1 MCCNVLSAVVISFN
15 RPKFIFLVSP
25 PIPPH
30 YVIVVK
36 PTAARTWM
44 KHPRYA
50 MIIPLS
56 PGDIDPGGLIPI
68 Q

>member
-1 MCCNVLSAVVISFN
+1 MCLALLRLDFN

-25 PIPPH
+25 PIPPR

-56 PGDIDPGGLIPI
+56 PGDIDPGGQRPI